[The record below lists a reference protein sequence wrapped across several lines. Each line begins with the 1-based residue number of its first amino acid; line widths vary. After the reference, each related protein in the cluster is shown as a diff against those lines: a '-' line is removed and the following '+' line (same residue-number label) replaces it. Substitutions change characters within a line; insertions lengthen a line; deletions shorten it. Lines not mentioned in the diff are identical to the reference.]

1 MSNPHNTNSFTA
13 LALAPGV
20 LKTGIP
26 SSVMRG
32 TLQLFVPAPHLTIA
46 RHVNG
51 TSLSWIL
58 WERSMMA
65 CATGGWSSP
74 GLMRYI
80 SGLKRSKPCGLILLK
95 VLMTKRL
102 CESL

>member
-1 MSNPHNTNSFTA
+1 MA
-13 LALAPGV
+13 RDGAD
-20 LKTGIP
+20 
-26 SSVMRG
+26 
-32 TLQLFVPAPHLTIA
+32 

-74 GLMRYI
+74 GLMQYI
-80 SGLKRSKPCGLILLK
+80 SGPKARSRVPCGLILLK

>member
-1 MSNPHNTNSFTA
+1 MALSLDALVGRAVFMWLRHVTGAFVMPRDAGDPQSTNFLTA

-20 LKTGIP
+20 LKTGIEL
-26 SSVMRG
+26 VMRG
-32 TLQLFVPAPHLTIA
+32 TLQLFVPAPHRSRGTS
-46 RHVNG
+46 G

-74 GLMRYI
+74 A
-80 SGLKRSKPCGLILLK
+80 
-95 VLMTKRL
+95 
-102 CESL
+102 